1 MEHLQSLT
9 LLNILFYGFNILWVV
24 EFVVFNNRKQKGR
37 FQENKSFYWLSLAII
52 STIGLTLLLNRN
64 DIGRYVDQ
72 PFYAFSQ
79 ILSLLLYCVGLFL
92 RYASSYILGKN
103 FTRHVRVDKTMILAS
118 TGPYRYLRHP
128 LYVGLWFIS
137 LAFTLYVGNGISF
150 LFGLVVL
157 TTLLVIRMRFEERA
171 LTILHPEYQAW
182 KNKRY
187 RFIPFIF

>member
-1 MEHLQSLT
+1 
-9 LLNILFYGFNILWVV
+9 
-24 EFVVFNNRKQKGR
+24 
-37 FQENKSFYWLSLAII
+37 
-52 STIGLTLLLNRN
+52 
-64 DIGRYVDQ
+64 
-72 PFYAFSQ
+72 
-79 ILSLLLYCVGLFL
+79 
-92 RYASSYILGKN
+92 
-103 FTRHVRVDKTMILAS
+103 MILAS